1 MCRANCCLPRHASF
15 QRQQRIS
22 AGSCVQSETANG
34 DTLLVLLMFSRGTM
48 GGSQSHRGTSRCLRG
63 AQSGQQQALAGSRS
77 LPRSRC
83 IGDRGPNRHRPKRHS
98 TCECAERQA
107 PAQVL
112 PCGCCFFPNVAAVRE
127 MLCRGSSYLSSV
139 LSNAAAFWK
148 LMEIGMELAPTDGSP
163 GPKGDRAPIRSTI
176 KVIAISA
183 ALCLKGTG
191 LHAKKRSP
199 TCPTC
204 SEAIVVGVQRLQELM
219 GLRGSSLPCRAMRQC
234 REWWRIR
241 DAPGPP

>member
-1 MCRANCCLPRHASF
+1 MQPSGDVYTARMCRANCCLPRHASF

-22 AGSCVQSETANG
+22 AGSCVQPETANG

-48 GGSQSHRGTSRCLRG
+48 GGRSQSHRGTSRCPRG

-83 IGDRGPNRHRPKRHS
+83 IGDKGPNRHRPKRHS

-112 PCGCCFFPNVAAVRE
+112 PCGCCFFPNVAAVRQ

-163 GPKGDRAPIRSTI
+163 GPKGDRAPMS
-176 KVIAISA
+176 
-183 ALCLKGTG
+183 
-191 LHAKKRSP
+191 
-199 TCPTC
+199 
-204 SEAIVVGVQRLQELM
+204 
-219 GLRGSSLPCRAMRQC
+219 
-234 REWWRIR
+234 
-241 DAPGPP
+241 